1 MKKYIAPRIEVTK
14 IEMETAIL
22 AASVESKYMDGEIQE
37 SKDILSNKNNFFQ
50 YLEDENEL

>member
-1 MKKYIAPRIEVTK
+1 MKKYISTRIEVTK

>member
-1 MKKYIAPRIEVTK
+1 MKKYVAPRIEVTK

-22 AASVESKYMDGEIQE
+22 AASLEKDFVPGEIDDQ
-37 SKDILSNKNNFFQ
+37 KKILSNKNNFFQ